1 MVDALA
7 RIESLDIDGV
17 VLSWV
22 NYPQELRQWNREVM
36 PLLEQAG
43 LRKPYIPDMKGAH

>member
-1 MVDALA
+1 LIALT
-7 RIESLDIDGV
+7 ETGIDGV

-22 NYPQELRQWNREVM
+22 NYHDEMRQWIVEVM

-43 LRKPYIPDMKGAH
+43 LRKPHRPAWRSSEAH